1 MIAMKGRLPSNP
13 LAEVAASEQM
23 RPKFLEMTPLE
34 VGPFAEEDSLGGA
47 FRMLK
52 IFDCGKFDA
61 ACVIGNLQ
69 KSIVARFGVPVYDC
83 VLCHGVLEGGMQYA
97 RHERLTVIVINL
109 DDIEL
114 LKSIKMIEQVLDEVA
129 SQARCERIDVL
140 ETTLLVGKD
149 MIGEGGVGG
158 EDLECAENELA
169 LADVH
174 MTVIVMGMEQRAKV
188 KGNVC
193 NASVGERLTITGNG
207 CLDVVVLVVKH
218 QSDEIVVGFSTDVA
232 RLVDKDRKL
241 LHGDNPLEN
250 KNAGGNPPAL
260 DSPLKQDDQRQ
271 YSTPLR
277 FAAVPFPNHYGK
289 DVAL

>member
-34 VGPFAEEDSLGGA
+34 VGPFAEEDSFSGA

-69 KSIVARFGVPVYDC
+69 KSIVERLGVPVYDC

-97 RHERLTVIVINL
+97 RHERLAVIVINL

-129 SQARCERIDVL
+129 SLARCESIDVL
-140 ETTLLVGKD
+140 ETNLLVGKD
-149 MIGEGGVGG
+149 VLCEGGVGG
-158 EDLECAENELA
+158 EEL
-169 LADVH
+169 
-174 MTVIVMGMEQRAKV
+174 
-188 KGNVC
+188 
-193 NASVGERLTITGNG
+193 
-207 CLDVVVLVVKH
+207 
-218 QSDEIVVGFSTDVA
+218 
-232 RLVDKDRKL
+232 
-241 LHGDNPLEN
+241 
-250 KNAGGNPPAL
+250 
-260 DSPLKQDDQRQ
+260 
-271 YSTPLR
+271 
-277 FAAVPFPNHYGK
+277 
-289 DVAL
+289 